1 MNAAQLFA
9 HPIQSGQATG
19 AGARLYKRLSALLM
33 GLTLAVTLGLAPQA
47 ALAKSAE
54 PARSE
59 QKAAASVPNVALAS
73 LPQGARDTHALILN
87 GGPFKYSKDATTF
100 GNREKILPR
109 QPRGYYRE
117 YTVRT
122 PGSRDRGARR
132 IVCGAQKTPTV
143 PDNCYYTDDH
153 YSSFKRIVP

>member
-1 MNAAQLFA
+1 MTAAQLSA
-9 HPIQSGQATG
+9 HPLPLGQATV
-19 AGARLYKRLSALLM
+19 AGARLSGLLM
-33 GLTLAVTLGLAPQA
+33 GLTLSLTLGLAPQA

-54 PARSE
+54 SAKFE
-59 QKAAASVPNVALAS
+59 QKATVAVPNVPLAS
-73 LPQGARDTHALILN
+73 LPLGARETHALILN

-132 IVCGAQKTPTV
+132 IVCGALKTPTV